1 MIYHNEVYVI
11 TENKS
16 WLYKVTAW
24 AITIGLLLQ
33 SFPFWQG
40 LNGPQPVLAEAI
52 TAVSA
57 LDAPHN
63 PTIQPDALVH
73 PISISRV
80 QSSYQ
85 AGGTAVI
92 TYTVSNNL
100 PPTLFPDLSAAANVT
115 ETVAILAGITPED
128 DLNTLYDVSLS
139 LALLPGT
146 TYLDSSFPPSQT
158 AGTFDWDLP
167 VIPPGTDQLLTV
179 TISLPASSPGF
190 TFLDEGAL
198 VTATAWDIPFSSN
211 ARPAVLAPDSI
222 EPALLQPAAAA
233 DLSPLPGW

>member
-1 MIYHNEVYVI
+1 M
-11 TENKS
+11 
-16 WLYKVTAW
+16 
-24 AITIGLLLQ
+24 
-33 SFPFWQG
+33 
-40 LNGPQPVLAEAI
+40 
-52 TAVSA
+52 
-57 LDAPHN
+57 
-63 PTIQPDALVH
+63 
-73 PISISRV
+73 
-80 QSSYQ
+80 
-85 AGGTAVI
+85 
-92 TYTVSNNL
+92 
-100 PPTLFPDLSAAANVT
+100 
-115 ETVAILAGITPED
+115 AILAGITPED
-128 DLNTLYDVSLS
+128 DLSTLYDVSLS